1 MNTMNMFINFAL
13 FQVAWFACVLGAA
26 HGVPWLGPL
35 VVTAVVA
42 YHLRRVPE
50 PRTEMML
57 LMLAALTGLV
67 FDSLLVSAGW
77 LTYPAGQWHPLLAP
91 YWIVAMWIGFATTLN
106 VSMAWLKGRS
116 YLAFVL
122 GAFGGPLAYL
132 GGAKL
137 GGVSFTDTTAALAAL
152 AMGWALIMPLL
163 MLAAQQLEKR
173 RPAAERRVLTTAA
186 ESQGHA

>member
-1 MNTMNMFINFAL
+1 MNLLLNFAL

-26 HGVPWLGPL
+26 HGIPWVGPL
-35 VVTAVVA
+35 VVAGVVA
-42 YHLRRVPE
+42 YHLRRVAE

-57 LMLAALTGLV
+57 LMLAALIGSV

-122 GAFGGPLAYL
+122 GAIGGPLAYL

-137 GGVSFTDTTAALAAL
+137 GGVTFIDTTAALAAL

-163 MLAAQQLEKR
+163 MLAAQQLEER
-173 RPAAERRVLTTAA
+173 RPAANRRVITAAA

>member
-1 MNTMNMFINFAL
+1 MRIFLNFAL

-26 HGVPWLGPL
+26 NGMPWLGPL
-35 VVTAVVA
+35 VVAAVVA
-42 YHLRRVPE
+42 YHLKRVPE
-50 PRTEMML
+50 PRAEVML
-57 LMLAALTGLV
+57 LMLAAVIGLV

-77 LTYPAGQWHPLLAP
+77 LAYASGQWHPLLAP
-91 YWIVAMWIGFATTLN
+91 YWIIAMWIGFATTLN

-122 GAFGGPLAYL
+122 GAIGGPLAYL

-137 GGVSFTDTTAALAAL
+137 GGVSLVDTTAALAAL

-163 MLAAQQLEKR
+163 MLAAQRLDKW
-173 RPAAERRVLTTAA
+173 RPAVERRALATAA
-186 ESQGHA
+186 GSQGHA

>member
-1 MNTMNMFINFAL
+1 MRIFLNFAL

-26 HGVPWLGPL
+26 NGAPWLGPL
-35 VVTAVVA
+35 VVAAVVA
-42 YHLRRVPE
+42 YHLKRVPE
-50 PRTEMML
+50 PRAEVIL
-57 LMLAALTGLV
+57 LMLAAMTGLV

-77 LTYPAGQWHPLLAP
+77 LAYSSGQWHPLLAP

-122 GAFGGPLAYL
+122 GAIGGPLAYL

-137 GGVSFTDTTAALAAL
+137 GGVSLVDTTAALAAL

-163 MLAAQQLEKR
+163 MLAAQRLDKW
-173 RPAAERRVLTTAA
+173 RPAVERRALATAA
-186 ESQGHA
+186 GSQGHA

>member
-1 MNTMNMFINFAL
+1 MNIFLNFAL
-13 FQVAWFACVLGAA
+13 FQVTWFACVLGAA
-26 HGVPWLGPL
+26 HGVPWAGPL
-35 VVTAVVA
+35 VVAAVAA
-42 YHLRRVPE
+42 YHLGRAAE
-50 PRTEMML
+50 PRGEALL
-57 LMLAALTGLV
+57 LMLAALIGLA

-122 GAFGGPLAYL
+122 GAIGGPLAYL

-137 GGVSFTDTTAALAAL
+137 GGVSFVDTTAALAAL

-163 MLAAQQLEKR
+163 MLAAQQLGRR
-173 RPAAERRVLTTAA
+173 RPAAEHRVLTTAA